1 MMIFLKRILKS
12 GWLNF
17 KRSQGLS
24 IITVFVMFLTI
35 SMISSIFLFRGLG
48 DFLLISLEKKIDIS
62 VYFKEGVSEQ
72 DILNTKDLL
81 LEIPGVKNVSYVSP
95 EEAITAFKEKYKDD
109 DVITQALAEVGN
121 NPFLASLNIIASDA
135 LKYESITDFLQESR
149 FEGLVDNVDYYQR
162 KPVIEKFYSIKNS
175 FERSGLIAG
184 LILALV
190 AFSITFVTIR
200 LAIYSASEEIGI
212 MRLVGASNWFIRG
225 QFIIQGVI
233 CGGLAVLITLV
244 IFPILSYILSSKLFD
259 LTGGFNLF
267 SYYLNNFFVI
277 FGVQG
282 LTGMGLGTVSSLI
295 AVRKYLDK

>member
-35 SMISSIFLFRGLG
+35 SMISSIFLFRGAG

-72 DILNTKDLL
+72 EILNTKDLL
-81 LEIPGVKNVSYVSP
+81 LEIPGVKNVSYISP
-95 EEAITAFKEKYKDD
+95 EETIAAFKERYKDD
-109 DVITQALAEVGN
+109 DTITLALAEVGD
-121 NPFLASLNIIASDA
+121 NPFLASLAITASDV
-135 LKYESITDFLQESR
+135 LKYENVTDFLQESR

-175 FERSGLIAG
+175 LERSGLIAG

-233 CGGLAVLITLV
+233 CGALAVLITLV
-244 IFPILSYILSSKLFD
+244 IFPILSYILSSKLAS
-259 LTGGFNLF
+259 LTGGFSLF
-267 SYYLNNFFVI
+267 SYYLDNFFVI
-277 FGVQG
+277 FVVQA

>member
-1 MMIFLKRILKS
+1 MKIFIKRILKS

-24 IITVFVMFLTI
+24 IITVFVMFLTV
-35 SMISSIFLFRGLG
+35 SMISSIFLVRGLG
-48 DFLLISLEKKIDIS
+48 DFLVISLEKKIDIS

-72 DILNTKDLL
+72 EILNTKDLL
-81 LEIPGVKNVSYVSP
+81 LEIPGVKNVSYISP
-95 EEAITAFKEKYKDD
+95 EETIAAFRERYKDD

-121 NPFLASLNIIASDA
+121 NPFLASLNITASDT

-244 IFPILSYILSSKLFD
+244 IFPLLSYILSSKLFD

-267 SYYLNNFFVI
+267 NYYLNNFFIILGIQV
-277 FGVQG
+277 

>member
-1 MMIFLKRILKS
+1 MIFLKRILKS

-35 SMISSIFLFRGLG
+35 STISSIFLFKGVG
-48 DFLLISLEKKIDIS
+48 DFLLISLEKKIDVS

-72 DILNTKDLL
+72 EILNTKDLL
-81 LEIPGVKNVSYVSP
+81 LEIPGVKKVSYISS
-95 EEAITAFKEKYKDD
+95 EEAIATFKERYKDD
-109 DVITQALAEVGN
+109 ETITLALAEVGN
-121 NPFLASLNIIASDA
+121 NPFLASLAITASDV
-135 LKYESITDFLQESR
+135 LKYENITDFLQESR

-162 KPVIEKFYSIKNS
+162 KPVIEKFYSIKGS
-175 FERSGLIAG
+175 FERGGLIAG

-233 CGGLAVLITLV
+233 CGGLAVLIALV
-244 IFPILSYILSSKLFD
+244 IFPVLNYALSSKLLN

-267 SYYLNNFFVI
+267 SYYLSNFFII
-277 FGVQG
+277 FGIQV
-282 LTGMGLGTVSSLI
+282 LTGIGLGTISSLV

>member
-1 MMIFLKRILKS
+1 MTIFLKRILKS

-72 DILNTKDLL
+72 EILNTKDLL
-81 LEIPGVKNVSYVSP
+81 LEIPGVKNVSYISP
-95 EEAITAFKEKYKDD
+95 EEAIAAFKERYKDD

-121 NPFLASLNIIASDA
+121 NPFLASLNIIASDV
-135 LKYESITDFLQESR
+135 LEYESVTDFLQESR

-277 FGVQG
+277 FGVQV